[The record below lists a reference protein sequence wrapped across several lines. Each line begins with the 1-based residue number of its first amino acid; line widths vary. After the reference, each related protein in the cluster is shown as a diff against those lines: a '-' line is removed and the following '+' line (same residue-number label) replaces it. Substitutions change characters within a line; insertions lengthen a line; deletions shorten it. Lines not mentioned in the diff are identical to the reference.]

1 VETCDFL
8 VIGGGVIGLSIAREL
23 RRRQPAARVVV
34 IEKEPLCGAHS
45 SGRNSGV
52 LHAGFYYSPDSLK
65 AKFTKLGNER
75 LTAYCDEKGIALNK
89 CGKLVVA
96 KGPEDL
102 PSLDEL
108 LRRGR
113 ANGIALDELSTE
125 DAKRI
130 EPRVKTHERALFSPR
145 TSTVNPL
152 QVVEAMQADAQ
163 REGVEIRLGVAYVDR
178 QAAGVRTTSGSI
190 DAGYV
195 VNSAGLY
202 ADRIALDYGFSEK
215 YRILPFKG
223 LYLYSDEPPGS
234 IRTNIY
240 PVPDLRNPFLGVHF
254 TITADGKA
262 KIGPTAIPAFWR
274 ENYVGLAN
282 FKLGELLEV
291 AGRGLGLL
299 TNAQFDYRRLAAEEI
314 AKHSRKKMVSLAT
327 VLAEGVHERNYRKW
341 GRPGI
346 RAQLLDITKR
356 KLEMDFVL
364 EGDRQSMHVLNAVS
378 PAFTCSLPF
387 ADYVCDRIEAVAAS
401 RTPVRVVADGR
412 IEPMAPAA

>member
-1 VETCDFL
+1 MQTCDFL

-23 RRRQPAARVVV
+23 RKRRTDARVLL
-34 IEKEPLCGAHS
+34 IEKEPSCGSHA

-65 AKFTKLGNER
+65 AKFTRLGNER
-75 LTAYCDEKGIALNK
+75 LTAYCEEKRIPINK

-96 KGPEDL
+96 KDAADL

-108 LRRGR
+108 FRRGQI
-113 ANGIALDELSTE
+113 NGIALQALTE
-125 DAKRI
+125 AEAKAI
-130 EPRVKTHERALFSPR
+130 EPRVKTFQRALFSPR

-152 QVVEAMQADAQ
+152 HVVNAMQDDAL
-163 REGVEIRLGVAYVDR
+163 REGIQIQCDTAYRGRDN
-178 QAAGVRTTSGSI
+178 ANVRTNRGSI
-190 DAGYV
+190 AAGYV
-195 VNSAGLY
+195 VNAAGLY
-202 ADRIALDYGFSEK
+202 ADKIAMDYGFSEK

-262 KIGPTAIPAFWR
+262 KIGPTAIPALWR
-274 ENYVGLAN
+274 ENYEGLGN
-282 FKLGELLEV
+282 FNFRELVEV
-291 AGRGLGLL
+291 ASRGLGLL
-299 TNAQFDYRRLAAEEI
+299 TGAGFDFRRLAMEEI
-314 AKHSRKKMVSLAT
+314 AKYSRSKMVSLAS
-327 VLAEGVHERNYRKW
+327 VLAEGVAERHYQTW

-364 EGDRQSMHVLNAVS
+364 EGDNRSMHVLNAVS

-387 ADYVCDRIEAVAAS
+387 ASYVCDQIDK
-401 RTPVRVVADGR
+401 TIG
-412 IEPMAPAA
+412 

>member
-1 VETCDFL
+1 MITCDFL

-23 RRRQPAARVVV
+23 RRRRPTSHVTL
-34 IEKEPLCGAHS
+34 IEKEPSCGAHA

-65 AKFTKLGNER
+65 ARFTRLGNEQ
-75 LTAYCDEKGIALNK
+75 LTAYCDAKRISLNK

-96 KGPEDL
+96 KDAGDL

-108 LRRGR
+108 IRRGR
-113 ANGIALDELSTE
+113 ANGIELHELTDTE
-125 DAKRI
+125 AKRI
-130 EPRVKTHERALFSPR
+130 EPRAKTYQRALFSPR

-152 QVVEAMQADAQ
+152 HVMDAIQ
-163 REGVEIRLGVAYVDR
+163 QDALREGIQIRFESAYRGRKDR
-178 QAAGVRTTSGSI
+178 QILTNTGRI
-190 DAGYV
+190 EAGYV
-195 VNSAGLY
+195 VNAAGLY
-202 ADRIALDYGFSEK
+202 ADKIALDYGFSEK

-274 ENYVGLAN
+274 ENYDGFRN
-282 FKLGELLEV
+282 FKVAELIEV

-299 TNAQFDYRRLAAEEI
+299 TGAQFDYRRLALEEI
-314 AKHSRKKMVSLAT
+314 AKYSRAKMVALAS
-327 VLAEGVHERNYRKW
+327 VLADGVKEEHYRKW

-346 RAQLLDITKR
+346 RAQLLDITTK

-364 EGDRQSMHVLNAVS
+364 EGDDRSMHVLNAVS
-378 PAFTCSLPF
+378 PAFTCSFPF
-387 ADYVCDRIEAVAAS
+387 ASHVCDRIDQAL
-401 RTPVRVVADGR
+401 G
-412 IEPMAPAA
+412 

>member
-1 VETCDFL
+1 MTTCDVL

-23 RRRQPAARVVV
+23 RRRRPDARVML
-34 IEKEPLCGAHS
+34 IEKEPACGAHA

-65 AKFTKLGNER
+65 AKFTKQGNER
-75 LTAYCDEKGIALNK
+75 LTAYCEEKKIPLNR

-96 KGPEDL
+96 RDAGDL

-108 LRRGR
+108 IRRGR
-113 ANGIALDELSTE
+113 ANGITLEELTE
-125 DAKRI
+125 ADAKKI
-130 EPRVKTHERALFSPR
+130 EPRVRTYQRALFSPR
-145 TSTVNPL
+145 TSTVNPI
-152 QVVEAMQADAQ
+152 QVVEAMRQDAE
-163 REGVEIRLGVAYVDR
+163 REGLHIHCDTAYIGR
-178 QAAGVRTTSGSI
+178 QHGAVRTTRDVI
-190 DAGYV
+190 DADYV
-195 VNSAGLY
+195 VNAAGLY
-202 ADRIALDYGFSEK
+202 ADKIALDYGFSER

-223 LYLYSDEPPGS
+223 LYLYSNEPPGS

-274 ENYVGLAN
+274 EHYGGFGN
-282 FKLGELLEV
+282 FKLREAMEV
-291 AGRGLGLL
+291 VGRGLGLL

-314 AKHSRKKMVSLAT
+314 AKYSRAKMVLLASA
-327 VLAEGVHERNYRKW
+327 LAEGVRQEQYTHW
-341 GRPGI
+341 GKPGI
-346 RAQLLDITKR
+346 RAQLLDIRTR

-364 EGDRQSMHVLNAVS
+364 EGDHRSMHVLNAVS

-387 ADYVCDRIEAVAAS
+387 AQHVCDQIEKAA
-401 RTPVRVVADGR
+401 R
-412 IEPMAPAA
+412 

>member
-1 VETCDFL
+1 MTTVDFL

-23 RRRQPAARVVV
+23 RRRQPNARVTL
-34 IEKEPLCGAHS
+34 IEKESSCGAHA

-75 LTAYCDEKGIALNK
+75 LTAYCEEKRIPVNK

-96 KGPEDL
+96 KDAGDL

-108 LRRGR
+108 FRRGR
-113 ANGIALDELSTE
+113 ANGIELHELTE
-125 DAKRI
+125 TEAKRI
-130 EPRVKTHERALFSPR
+130 EPRAKTHRRALFSPR

-152 QVVEAMQADAQ
+152 QVVNAMQEDAQ
-163 REGVEIRLGVAYVDR
+163 KEGVQILLDTAYTGRNDR
-178 QAAGVRTTSGSI
+178 QVRTTRGMI
-190 DAGYV
+190 EAGYV
-195 VNSAGLY
+195 VNAAGLY
-202 ADRIALDYGFSEK
+202 ADKIALEYGFSER

-274 ENYVGLAN
+274 EHYEGFGN
-282 FKLGELLEV
+282 FKLGELVEV
-291 AGRGLGLL
+291 ASRGLGLL
-299 TNAQFDYRRLAAEEI
+299 NDAHFEYRRLAMEEL
-314 AKHSRKKMVSLAT
+314 AKYSRKKMVSLAS
-327 VLAEGVHERNYRKW
+327 VLAEGVKEEHYRTW

-364 EGDRQSMHVLNAVS
+364 EGDHRSMHVLNAVS

-387 ADYVCDRIEAVAAS
+387 AEYVCDQIDKAS
-401 RTPVRVVADGR
+401 C
-412 IEPMAPAA
+412 

>member
-1 VETCDFL
+1 MLTCDFL

-23 RRRQPAARVVV
+23 KARHKHTRIIL
-34 IEKEPLCGAHS
+34 IEKESSCGAHA

-65 AKFTKLGNER
+65 AKFTRLGNEQ
-75 LTAYCDEKGIALNK
+75 LTAYCESKKVPLNR

-96 KGPEDL
+96 KNAADL

-108 LRRGR
+108 VKRGR
-113 ANGIALDELSTE
+113 ANAIEIQELTE
-125 DAKRI
+125 AEAKQI
-130 EPRVKTHERALFSPR
+130 EPRVKTFERALFSPR
-145 TSTVNPL
+145 TSTVNPQ
-152 QVVEAMQADAQ
+152 QVVDAMQRDAMQ
-163 REGVEIRLGVAYVDR
+163 EGVEIRFGTAYISRTD
-178 QAAGVRTTSGSI
+178 QGVRTNSETI
-190 DAGYV
+190 TAGYI
-195 VNSAGLY
+195 VNAAGLY
-202 ADRIALDYGFSEK
+202 ADKIAIDYGFSEK

-223 LYLYSDEPPGS
+223 LYLYSNEPPGAL
-234 IRTNIY
+234 RTNIY

-274 ENYVGLAN
+274 ENYEGLHN
-282 FKLGELLEV
+282 FKLGEMMEV

-299 TNAQFDYRRLAAEEI
+299 TNAQFDYRRLAMEEI
-314 AKHSRKKMVSLAT
+314 AKYSRSRMVALAS
-327 VLAEGVHERNYRKW
+327 VLAEGVTESNYQKW

-346 RAQLLDITKR
+346 RAQLLDITKK

-364 EGDRQSMHVLNAVS
+364 EGDHRSMHVLNAVS

-387 ADYVCDRIEAVAAS
+387 AGHVCDQIEQH
-401 RTPVRVVADGR
+401 
-412 IEPMAPAA
+412 MA